1 MIKKKIQVEK
11 EKMNKLNFQVNGLIN
26 QKKLS
31 RSLDVYIQIKVKM
44 LKKIKKQLQ
53 LKFLFKLKNKYK

>member
-31 RSLDVYIQIKVKM
+31 RSLDV
-44 LKKIKKQLQ
+44 
-53 LKFLFKLKNKYK
+53 

>member
-31 RSLDVYIQIKVKM
+31 RSLDVQIKVKM